1 MQEVL
6 EALCHIAVPAP
17 RPEKSLAVTATS
29 RALGSQLPR
38 MGLSIG
44 FISTSVD
51 CFGYEMREVRISLWG
66 SGVRWSVE
74 EAREP

>member
-1 MQEVL
+1 
-6 EALCHIAVPAP
+6 
-17 RPEKSLAVTATS
+17 
-29 RALGSQLPR
+29 
-38 MGLSIG
+38 
-44 FISTSVD
+44 VD